1 MLLTLIIG
9 SVLLGPLYI
18 LLWLNRPAMD
28 ENVRNAEFILS
39 WACPGDCGLLAISCG
54 LCHPWS

>member
-28 ENVRNAEFILS
+28 ENVRKVRLFPSLNG
-39 WACPGDCGLLAISCG
+39 CK
-54 LCHPWS
+54 